1 MNDTLIDFTIG
12 ADPEFACVNPRGG
25 EIVSAGDH
33 VSEDEDVEFG
43 CDGNGVTFEL
53 RPAPSKNPLQIIHNI
68 HDIFVRQT
76 IERPEFLKYK
86 WVAGSWV
93 EGYPLGGHVHFGLK
107 KTIITPDSA
116 VNYLDHYVGV
126 VSLLLEIKGH
136 GIKRR
141 SDGYGGMGDRREQPW
156 GFEYRPMSSWLS
168 SPYVSAA
175 ILCLSKT
182 VMYEAV
188 NNKHFPWRKFAMNDD
203 FVNMNQS
210 RILSY
215 FPEIWSDITK
225 MYLYQT
231 YKPYIDLI
239 YFLIKNKL
247 TWMPQSGMQESWGV
261 VNMQA
266 CITNKIGM
274 DVIWHRYNTE
284 QVTQ

>member
-1 MNDTLIDFTIG
+1 
-12 ADPEFACVNPRGG
+12 
-25 EIVSAGDH
+25 
-33 VSEDEDVEFG
+33 
-43 CDGNGVTFEL
+43 
-53 RPAPSKNPLQIIHNI
+53 
-68 HDIFVRQT
+68 
-76 IERPEFLKYK
+76 
-86 WVAGSWV
+86 
-93 EGYPLGGHVHFGLK
+93 
-107 KTIITPDSA
+107 
-116 VNYLDHYVGV
+116 
-126 VSLLLEIKGH
+126 
-136 GIKRR
+136 
-141 SDGYGGMGDRREQPW
+141 
-156 GFEYRPMSSWLS
+156 
-168 SPYVSAA
+168 
-175 ILCLSKT
+175 
-182 VMYEAV
+182 
-188 NNKHFPWRKFAMNDD
+188 MNDD